1 MQYGLRR
8 EPSFPGRGV
17 EGQTALSAVALACL
31 CAAFVLSPATVET
44 GPTICPFRLVT
55 GLPCPGCG
63 LTRSWVAL
71 AHGRV
76 SDSFGANLFGPLA
89 FGLAGV
95 VATLTLSS
103 SLTGV
108 SPTSLSRN
116 RLVRVAV
123 KAFVGLWVAWAVL
136 RAARVA
142 LTRKSKQE

>member
-8 EPSFPGRGV
+8 ETSFFGRGV
-17 EGQTALSAVALACL
+17 DGQTALSAIALACL
-31 CAAFVLSPATVET
+31 CAAFVFSPATVAS
-44 GPTICPFRLVT
+44 GPTICPFRLAT

-89 FGLAGV
+89 FGLA
-95 VATLTLSS
+95 VAIVTLRLSS

-108 SPTSLSRN
+108 SANSLSHN
-116 RLVRVAV
+116 RLIRVAV
-123 KAFVGLWVAWAVL
+123 KAFVGLWVAWAMF

-142 LTRKSKQE
+142 LA

>member
-8 EPSFPGRGV
+8 EPSFFGRSV
-17 EGQTALSAVALACL
+17 EGQTALSAIALACL
-31 CAAFVLSPATVET
+31 CAAFVFSPATVES
-44 GPTICPFRLVT
+44 GPTICPFRLAT

-89 FGLAGV
+89 FGIAGAIV
-95 VATLTLSS
+95 TLTLSS

-108 SPTSLSRN
+108 SANSLSRN
-116 RLVRVAV
+116 RIFRVAV
-123 KAFVGLWVAWAVL
+123 KAFVGAWVAWAVF
-136 RAARVA
+136 RAVRVA
-142 LTRKSKQE
+142 VT